1 MSKNFFI
8 ILFAGLFL
16 VALFTRSCGKETPQ
30 NTRVE
35 DSLTNVIKV
44 KQDSIANVQLAFDN
58 LSEAFQV
65 LSKQKQKIKYEP
77 KYFWKDKYITDSTI
91 NAYTD
96 TTTVRKFIERFYSN

>member
-1 MSKNFFI
+1 MSKNFI
-8 ILFAGLFL
+8 ITLLAGLL
-16 VALFTRSCGKETPQ
+16 ILSLFKLGCGKETPQ

-58 LSEAFQV
+58 LSEAFQI
-65 LSKQKQKIKYEP
+65 LLIQKQKIKYETKP
-77 KYFWKDKYITDSTI
+77 IWKDKPTIDSSI
-91 NAYTD
+91 NAYSD